1 MRYSIKEI
9 ADTIGVSKTA
19 VRKKI
24 EKLGLQT
31 ELLKN
36 GNKITVD
43 ENVAKQIITAF
54 DRPTEN
60 ETQTEFANQN
70 GNEFSKVIEILQAE
84 LESKNKQLESKDQ
97 HLASKDRQ
105 IEDLTRALEN
115 TTASLQAEQA
125 LHAGTMQKQLSS
137 GEEQEQAEDQ
147 EKTKTDKKRHW
158 WQFHK

>member
-1 MRYSIKEI
+1 MEYTIKKI
-9 ADTIGVSKTA
+9 ADTVGVSKTA

-31 ELLKN
+31 KLLKN
-36 GNKITVD
+36 GNKITID
-43 ENVAKQIITAF
+43 EETAKQVITAF
-54 DRPTEN
+54 DKQTEN
-60 ETQTEFANQN
+60 ETQTRFANQN
-70 GNEFSKVIEILQAE
+70 KNELSKVIEILQAE
-84 LESKNKQLESKDQ
+84 LESKNEQ
-97 HLASKDRQ
+97 LASKDRQ

>member
-9 ADTIGVSKTA
+9 ADTVGVSKTA

-70 GNEFSKVIEILQAE
+70 DNEFSKVIEILQAE
-84 LESKNKQLESKDQ
+84 LESKNKQ
-97 HLASKDRQ
+97 LASKDRQ

-137 GEEQEQAEDQ
+137 GEEPEQAEDQ

>member
-43 ENVAKQIITAF
+43 ENVAK
-54 DRPTEN
+54 
-60 ETQTEFANQN
+60 
-70 GNEFSKVIEILQAE
+70 VIEILQAE

-97 HLASKDRQ
+97 QLASKDRQ

-147 EKTKTDKKRHW
+147 EKTKIDKKRHW

>member
-9 ADTIGVSKTA
+9 ADTVGVSKTA

-54 DRPTEN
+54 DRPTGN

-70 GNEFSKVIEILQAE
+70 DNEFSKVIEILQAE
-84 LESKNKQLESKDQ
+84 LESKNKQ
-97 HLASKDRQ
+97 LASKDRQ

-147 EKTKTDKKRHW
+147 GKTKTDKKRRW

>member
-9 ADTIGVSKTA
+9 ADTVGVSKTA

-43 ENVAKQIITAF
+43 ENVAKQIIKAF

-70 GNEFSKVIEILQAE
+70 DNEFSKVIEILQAE
-84 LESKNKQLESKDQ
+84 LESKNKQ
-97 HLASKDRQ
+97 LASKDRQ

>member
-9 ADTIGVSKTA
+9 ADTVGVSKTA

-31 ELLKN
+31 ELLKS

-70 GNEFSKVIEILQAE
+70 DNEFSKVIEILQAE
-84 LESKNKQLESKDQ
+84 LESKNKQ
-97 HLASKDRQ
+97 LASKDRQ

>member
-9 ADTIGVSKTA
+9 ADTVGVSKTA

-43 ENVAKQIITAF
+43 ENVTKQIITAF

-84 LESKNKQLESKDQ
+84 LESKNKQ
-97 HLASKDRQ
+97 LASKDRQ

>member
-1 MRYSIKEI
+1 MEYTIKEI
-9 ADTIGVSKTA
+9 ADTVGVSKTA

-31 ELLKN
+31 KLLKN
-36 GNKITVD
+36 GNKITID
-43 ENVAKQIITAF
+43 EETAKQVIKAF
-54 DRPTEN
+54 DKQTGS
-60 ETQTEFANQN
+60 ETQTRFANQN
-70 GNEFSKVIEILQAE
+70 ENELSKVIEILQAE

-97 HLASKDRQ
+97 QLASKDRQ

-125 LHAGTMQKQLSS
+125 LHAGTMQKQLTS

-158 WQFHK
+158 WQFYK

>member
-9 ADTIGVSKTA
+9 ADTVGVSKTA

-84 LESKNKQLESKDQ
+84 LESKNKQL
-97 HLASKDRQ
+97 ASKDRQ

>member
-1 MRYSIKEI
+1 M
-9 ADTIGVSKTA
+9 
-19 VRKKI
+19 
-24 EKLGLQT
+24 QT

-60 ETQTEFANQN
+60 ETQTEFVNQN

-84 LESKNKQLESKDQ
+84 LESKNKQ
-97 HLASKDRQ
+97 LASKDRQ

>member
-1 MRYSIKEI
+1 MEYTIKEI
-9 ADTIGVSKTA
+9 ADTVGVSKTA

-31 ELLKN
+31 KLLKN
-36 GNKITVD
+36 GNKITID
-43 ENVAKQIITAF
+43 EETAKQVITAF
-54 DRPTEN
+54 DKQTEN
-60 ETQTEFANQN
+60 ETQTRFANQN
-70 GNEFSKVIEILQAE
+70 ENELSKVVEILQAE
-84 LESKNKQLESKDQ
+84 LESKNKQ
-97 HLASKDRQ
+97 LASKDRQ

>member
-9 ADTIGVSKTA
+9 ADTVGVSKTA

-31 ELLKN
+31 EFLKN

-43 ENVAKQIITAF
+43 ENVAKQIIAAF

-84 LESKNKQLESKDQ
+84 LESKNKQ
-97 HLASKDRQ
+97 LASKDRQ

>member
-9 ADTIGVSKTA
+9 ADTVGVSKTA

-54 DRPTEN
+54 DRLTEN

-84 LESKNKQLESKDQ
+84 LESKNKQ
-97 HLASKDRQ
+97 LASKDRQ